1 MSWGYLWLFR
11 GTPLLVQIFFVY
23 FAVPQLTGQ
32 RIVLSEFW
40 SAMLALSLNE
50 GAYMAEIIRAGILS
64 VDAGQVEAAE
74 SLGMTRSLTMRR
86 IILPQAVRII
96 IPPTGNEFISM
107 LKNTSLAYAISAHE
121 IFFSTD
127 QLRSATFKE
136 FEPLTIVSVWYLA
149 TTTVASYLQG
159 HLERYFARV
168 CRARSEI
175 PAFSASHDGDL
186 PARMNNNLQPMVQV
200 EDLHKRFGA
209 LEVLRGIDMTVG
221 KGETVVIIGASGSG
235 KSTFL
240 RCINSLEAV
249 DRGRVVVD
257 GTLVGYREDGA
268 RRRPLPPRVIARQ
281 RASIGMVFQRF
292 NLFPHMTALQN
303 VTEAPFTYGVYRD
316 VGQLNRH
323 WFCSTK

>member
-1 MSWGYLWLFR
+1 MDGAKITILLAVLSQVVGIALGLLAAVGRLSRLRIPIFRAMSWGYLWLFR

-127 QLRSATFKE
+127 QLRSATFKA

-159 HLERYFARV
+159 HLERYFARGV
-168 CRARSEI
+168 SREI
-175 PAFSASHDGDL
+175 RDPGLF
-186 PARMNNNLQPMVQV
+186 
-200 EDLHKRFGA
+200 
-209 LEVLRGIDMTVG
+209 
-221 KGETVVIIGASGSG
+221 
-235 KSTFL
+235 
-240 RCINSLEAV
+240 
-249 DRGRVVVD
+249 
-257 GTLVGYREDGA
+257 
-268 RRRPLPPRVIARQ
+268 Q
-281 RASIGMVFQRF
+281 RA
-292 NLFPHMTALQN
+292 MTG
-303 VTEAPFTYGVYRD
+303 TFRRG
-316 VGQLNRH
+316 
-323 WFCSTK
+323 